1 MKTCPVCRAVAF
13 DDAEVCFGCM
23 HRFEEGTAEPNPE
36 PEPEPVASESAP
48 PAFTIRFIPEAEPE
62 GALKWNCVVEV
73 A

>member
-23 HRFEEGTAEPNPE
+23 HRFEEGTADSELSALKLDE
-36 PEPEPVASESAP
+36 PEAAP
-48 PAFTIRFIPEAEPE
+48 PAFTIRFTPEAESD